1 MIAMEE
7 KNNPVIFSITKEE
20 EIRYYRNDD
29 MNLNDLIKRYSE
41 CERPFIELGETT
53 HSQRIG
59 TMDFV
64 ELEQTLGTTSIEIV
78 PDENRVTVY
87 ENKGNDVYENELGD
101 GFEEYKLSELLQ
113 QLEIEPV
120 ESEKSTIT
128 VDENDI
134 LQMSAKIQQNHLDD
148 VHFAEQVDKFVE
160 GKTKIYE
167 TLSLGATPN
176 VLYLLDSH
184 STELIMN
191 QSVLKNSINPE
202 SEHTNR
208 HSSGHEIPIETMKKI
223 PEALRNP
230 ILVVNGQHSKTLVAI
245 TELKN
250 QNNKNVI
257 VPIALDLNGVS
268 TTVNKVTSV
277 YGKNDI
283 SHYLQKHQNDI
294 LAVNIEKADKL
305 YRDIGHQLPKLNTVI
320 CFDNSIA
327 YTTKNVKTP
336 TADLSKEKAN
346 QVFHSNGLQLPPENT
361 LNGSNDSIT
370 LSDGNVNMAGANIIE
385 TMQAEGI
392 AEINDD
398 GSFKVNNS
406 YYRSLPR
413 EERVTEVVPA
423 RHAAEIM
430 QQLSDK
436 GIEFSA
442 VSRQH
447 DKAAITVH
455 INNKD
460 ELKESAKNAADKQIK
475 KKQPEIS
482 KSENKERIN
491 PEYYKKLAP
500 ADRHIQRVTKSD
512 TDKVISALES
522 KGIEFSAVKSD
533 KFTAITVHKDNKA
546 AIGQALLESNKA
558 AAKEYINSD
567 YFRSLPADQ
576 RAYSQTADLKVAKD
590 MMNSLDAADIK
601 YSAVI
606 DNERS
611 TAKITIAKQDI
622 PQAQKSGALF
632 SRQSQRAFTSKA
644 QAQNN
649 ERAAVKSTEHK
660 KDEQSL

>member
-1 MIAMEE
+1 MEE

-59 TMDFV
+59 TMGFV

-113 QLEIEPV
+113 KLEKEPV

-134 LQMSAKIQQNHLDD
+134 LQMSDKIKMNNQEDKE
-148 VHFAEQVDKFVE
+148 FEKEFDKFLVSTE
-160 GKTKIYE
+160 KSSDFLRIG
-167 TLSLGATPN
+167 LTPN
-176 VLYLLDSH
+176 ALAISGANKDLDVVIAPR
-184 STELIMN
+184 TIAKCM
-191 QSVLKNSINPE
+191 
-202 SEHTNR
+202 SEADEKYH
-208 HSSGHEIPIETMKKI
+208 GHAISYEIMKKL
-223 PEALRNP
+223 PQQLRNP
-230 ILVVNGQHSKTLVAI
+230 VMVFKGSANNSLVVI
-245 TELKN
+245 TDLKDKE
-250 QNNKNVI
+250 QRGI
-257 VPIALDLNGVS
+257 MISLALDQKRRFSV
-268 TTVNKVTSV
+268 VNRITSV
-277 YGKNDI
+277 YGRNNFKN
-283 SHYLQKHQNDI
+283 YLQAQVDNNNTISYNK
-294 LAVNIEKADKL
+294 EKTDKL
-305 YRDIGHQLPKLNTVI
+305 FKDIGHQLPKLNTAI

-327 YTTKNVKTP
+327 YTINNVKTP
-336 TADLSKEKAN
+336 NVDLNKEKAN
-346 QVFHSNGLQLPPENT
+346 QVLHSNGLQLPPENT
-361 LNGSNDSIT
+361 LNGSNNSIT
-370 LSDGNVNMAGANIIE
+370 LSDGNVNMSGANIIE
-385 TMQAEGI
+385 TMQAEGK

-460 ELKESAKNAADKQIK
+460 ELRDSAKAAADKQIK

-491 PEYYKKLAP
+491 PEYYKKLDP
-500 ADRHIQRVTKSD
+500 ADRHIQRITKAD
-512 TDKVISALES
+512 TDKVLSSLES

-533 KFTAITVHKDNKA
+533 KFTAITVHKVNKA

-567 YFRSLPADQ
+567 YFKSLPADQ
-576 RAYSQTADLKVAKD
+576 RAYSQTADLKAAKD

-611 TAKITIAKQDI
+611 TAKITIAKADI

-644 QAQNN
+644 QAQNS
-649 ERAAVKSTEHK
+649 ERTAVKTAERK

>member
-1 MIAMEE
+1 MEE

-20 EIRYYRNDD
+20 EIRYYRNDG

-78 PDENRVTVY
+78 PDENRVSVY

-113 QLEIEPV
+113 QLEKEPV

-176 VLYLLDSH
+176 VLYLVGANAN
-184 STELIMN
+184 ELTIKQN
-191 QSVLKNSINPE
+191 VLKNSLLDDSLKLNG
-202 SEHTNR
+202 HF
-208 HSSGHEIPIETMKKI
+208 SGHNIPVETIKKL
-223 PEALRNP
+223 PDQLRNP
-230 ILVVNGQHSKTLVAI
+230 ILILQGHYPNTVVAV

-250 QNNKNVI
+250 KDNNRII
-257 VPIALDLNGVS
+257 VPIALDLKSVDNI
-268 TTVNKVTSV
+268 VNKVSSI
-277 YGKNDI
+277 YGKDNINKYI
-283 SHYLQKHQNDI
+283 SHHQDQI
-294 LAVNIEKADKL
+294 LAYNKEKTDRLHK
-305 YRDIGHQLPKLNTVI
+305 DIGLQLPKLNTVI

-327 YTTKNVKTP
+327 YTTKNVKSP

-346 QVFHSNGLQLPPENT
+346 QVLHSNGLQLPPENT

-385 TMQAEGI
+385 TMQAEGK

-460 ELKESAKNAADKQIK
+460 ELKDSAKAAADKQIK

-500 ADRHIQRVTKSD
+500 SDRHIQRITKAD
-512 TDKVISALES
+512 TDKVLSSLES
-522 KGIEFSAVKSD
+522 KGIEFSAVKSE
-533 KFTAITVHKDNKA
+533 KLTAITVHKDNKA

-567 YFRSLPADQ
+567 YFKSLPADQ
-576 RAYSQTADLKVAKD
+576 RAYSQTADLKAAKD

-644 QAQNN
+644 QAQNS
-649 ERAAVKSTEHK
+649 ERAAVKTAEHK